1 MPSDRWRKVVP
12 QTSLQINRHER
23 PARIDIRRQAAR
35 YPKELNTVKTLIISA
50 TCLLAFATNVANAHD
65 VALYPM
71 HGEDGVSLDIYY
83 GDPGEYQPID
93 RVKFVE
99 LSSYDN
105 SGTKISFV
113 RDVEAVDSDPR
124 KLITGKLR
132 LGDFAA
138 GTYVLSAR
146 YDNGF
151 YIHDDEN
158 RAVSTTLEWKS
169 DVIDSAHYQKFAKAV
184 FFVEKPSSG
193 FDRVLGHRV
202 EFVLKG
208 DPFTLRDGAM
218 LPVLLLVDGEPMPD
232 YKVEVGDDTAASKG
246 PIVRTDKS
254 GIFKVPLKHKGFYR
268 LAVDYRAKSK
278 YPTLF
283 EFDDYTASLVFS
295 R

>member
-1 MPSDRWRKVVP
+1 MK
-12 QTSLQINRHER
+12 
-23 PARIDIRRQAAR
+23 
-35 YPKELNTVKTLIISA
+35 IIITCA
-50 TCLLAFATNVANAHD
+50 TCLIALATNVVNAHD

-83 GDPGEYQPID
+83 GDPGDYQPIE

-113 RDVEAVDSDPR
+113 RDVKTVDSDRR
-124 KLITGKLR
+124 KLVTDELR

-151 YIHDDEN
+151 YIHDNEN
-158 RAVSTTLEWKS
+158 RAFSTTLEWKS
-169 DVIDSAHYQKFAKAV
+169 DVIDSGHYQKFAKALFYV
-184 FFVEKPSSG
+184 DSPSAG

-202 EFVLKG
+202 EFVLKAN
-208 DPFTLRDGAM
+208 PFTLADGAM

-232 YKVEVGDDTAASKG
+232 YKVEIGDDTAASKG
-246 PIVRTDKS
+246 PTVRTDKS
-254 GIFKVPLKHKGFYR
+254 GMFKVPLKHKGFYR
-268 LAVDYRAKSK
+268 LAVDYRAKSN